1 MSDNKK
7 SGRGI
12 YGKGYYIAL
21 VLCAAAIGISGYLY
35 YRNANETQPVLQEPE
50 IQPTLSVAVVE
61 DDFPAGAL
69 LPGKTDPTQG
79 TEQQKGAL
87 KTMLPVSGQTVAEYA
102 METLSY
108 NETTRDWRVH
118 NGIDI
123 AAEEG
128 AEVCAAAEGT
138 VIAVREDDA
147 MGCTVVI
154 RHDGGY
160 VTEYASLREDLAVQ
174 EGDTVVLGQTIGY
187 AGSTALVETTL
198 GSHVHFSVTHQNLPM
213 DPAEFLALG
222 E

>member
-118 NGIDI
+118 NGVDI

-128 AEVCAAAEGT
+128 TQVVAAAAGEVYTVYDDDVMGT
-138 VIAVREDDA
+138 
-147 MGCTVVI
+147 TVVI
-154 RHDGGY
+154 RHQDGY
-160 VTEYASLREDLAVQ
+160 TTTYSSLSKEVAVKV
-174 EGDTVVLGQTIGY
+174 GDRVELGQTIGTV
-187 AGSTALVETTL
+187 GSTALIESAM
-198 GSHVHFSVTHQNLPM
+198 GSHVHFTVLHNDEPM

-222 E
+222 N